1 MPILQ
6 RYTKH
11 PSAIRAYDID
21 VENLSPN
28 TIGAVSTTILP
39 AGMTVVS
46 TTAIGA
52 RVTALISGG
61 AAGITY
67 KPETTINI
75 SNGERLIVEYEIAV
89 EDV

>member
-6 RYTKH
+6 RFTKH
-11 PSAIRAYDID
+11 PSAIRAYNVD

-28 TIGAVSTTILP
+28 TIGVVTTAVTP

-46 TTAIGA
+46 TTAVGA

-67 KPETTINI
+67 KPETTTNI